1 MTLLDRLRR
10 WLFGA
15 GDTKS
20 SSTESTDESAA
31 DETTDSRLDP
41 DNVTQTRSKSDD
53 DAVSQLQEIKGEQVD
68 GEGSESRRE

>member
-15 GDTKS
+15 GD
-20 SSTESTDESAA
+20 TESTDESAA

-68 GEGSESRRE
+68 GEGSDSRRE